1 MQRIGA
7 APLLPLFLSEF
18 FCPTTLVHNPFFA
31 SARYMTVSHLLNSV
45 ELENFCQKF
54 VCAVGPWLAFERR

>member
-7 APLLPLFLSEF
+7 APLLPQFLSEF
-18 FCPTTLVHNPFFA
+18 SCPTTFVHNPCSA
-31 SARYMTVSHLLNSV
+31 STRYMTVSHLLNSV

-54 VCAVGPWLAFERR
+54 VCAVSP